1 MLTVANVDKAYA
13 DRTLFSAISFTVGAR
28 DRVAVIG
35 PNGCGKT
42 TLFEIIM
49 GNIQPDAGGVTMR
62 RGTTIGYLE
71 QDIAQSPEGK
81 LLEDVAGA
89 STRITGLGHRIEV
102 LQEMLAEEPDSE
114 NTTALLK
121 ELGSLQHSYEV
132 AGGYDAEHEAKII
145 LGGLGFAESDFE
157 RPLSEFSGGWLM
169 RSRLARL
176 LMVGPDLLLLDEP
189 TNHLDL
195 ESCIWFEGYLARYQG
210 AVLVTSHDRAFL
222 NRVVGKVLAFE
233 PEGVVLH
240 SGNYDSYV
248 YAHQKELETKQ
259 AAAKKQEQ
267 KIKHEMRFIE
277 RFRAKNTKAS
287 QVQSRIKRLEKMEKV
302 VIPRAT
308 KKVRFSFPSSVRSGQ
323 EVVALTHIRKAYD
336 SNVVYEDLNLSLYR
350 GDRVALVGP
359 NGAGKTTLLRI
370 LAGVL
375 PFERGERGLG
385 YKVTEG
391 YYAQHQLELLD
402 PNNTVLEE
410 IRRVA
415 LDEPEQILRGIA
427 GAFLFTGDD
436 VFKRISVL
444 SGGEK
449 ARISLAKMLAR
460 PANFLLMDEPTN
472 HLDIPSREILTDALE
487 AYRGTLCFITHD
499 RTLIRQI
506 ANKIIEIRSGQ
517 LQVFPGDY
525 DSYLYWRESEE
536 KRDVVSIRETT
547 PANGAEEST
556 GEKRRQPEQGR
567 QRKHARLRKQAEGEL
582 RNRYYRKSAP
592 VKKRLT
598 GIEGE
603 LSRLETE
610 LKDIEGQFA
619 DSGQY
624 QKNGRVVRTIE
635 RHRQLRESIDTLTR
649 EWEALSARAEEMKR
663 EFEEARDSI

>member
-1 MLTVANVDKAYA
+1 MLTVTNVDKAYA
-13 DRTLFSAISFTVGAR
+13 DRTLFSAVSFTVGAR

-42 TLFEIIM
+42 TLFEIIV
-49 GNIQPDAGGVTMR
+49 GNIRPDAGSVTMH
-62 RGTTIGYLE
+62 RGMTVGYLE
-71 QDIAQSPEGK
+71 QDIAQSPEGQ
-81 LLEDVAGA
+81 LLADVASA
-89 STRITGLGHRIEV
+89 STRITGLAHRIEV
-102 LQEMLAEEPDSE
+102 LQETLAEEPDSE
-114 NTTALLK
+114 NTPALLE

-176 LMVGPDLLLLDEP
+176 LMIGPDLLLLDEP

-195 ESCIWFEGYLARYQG
+195 ESCIWFESYLARYQG

-233 PEGVVLH
+233 PEGVFLH

-248 YAHQKELETKQ
+248 YANQKDLETKQ
-259 AAAKKQEQ
+259 AAARKQEQ
-267 KIKHEMRFIE
+267 RIKHEMRFIE

-287 QVQSRIKRLEKMEKV
+287 QVQSRIKRLEKMERV
-302 VIPRAT
+302 VIPRTT
-308 KKVRFSFPSSVRSGQ
+308 KKVRFTFPSPVRSGQ
-323 EVVALTHIRKAYD
+323 EVVTLTNVRKAYD
-336 SNVVYEDLNLSLYR
+336 SNVVYKELNLSLYR

-375 PFERGERGLG
+375 PFDRGERVLG
-385 YKVTEG
+385 HKVTGG

-410 IRRVA
+410 LRRVA
-415 LDEPEQILRGIA
+415 HDETEQILRGIA
-427 GAFLFTGDD
+427 GAFLFSGDD

-449 ARISLAKMLAR
+449 ARVSLAKMLVR

-499 RTLIRQI
+499 RTLISQI
-506 ANKIIEIRSGQ
+506 ANKIIEIRNGR

-525 DSYLYWRESEE
+525 DSYLYGRESGERRHE
-536 KRDVVSIRETT
+536 ASVREVIPAKRAGE
-547 PANGAEEST
+547 NT
-556 GEKRRQPEQGR
+556 GDRR
-567 QRKHARLRKQAEGEL
+567 RLRKQTEGEL
-582 RNRYYRKSAP
+582 RNRYYRKSTP

-598 GIEGE
+598 EIEGE

-610 LKDIEGQFA
+610 LNDIEGRFA
-619 DSGQY
+619 DQVQY
-624 QKNGRVVRTIE
+624 QKSDRVVRSIE
-635 RHRQLRESIDTLTR
+635 KHRQLSESIDTLTR
-649 EWEALSARAEEMKR
+649 EWEILTTDAERIRRDLEAEM
-663 EFEEARDSI
+663 DSIRVSEGP

>member
-1 MLTVANVDKAYA
+1 MLTVTNVDKAYA
-13 DRTLFSAISFTVGAR
+13 DRTLFSAVSFTVGAR

-42 TLFEIIM
+42 TLFEIIV
-49 GNIQPDAGGVTMR
+49 GNIRPDAGSVTMH
-62 RGTTIGYLE
+62 RGMTIGYLE
-71 QDIAQSPEGK
+71 QDIAQSPEGQ
-81 LLEDVAGA
+81 LLADVASA
-89 STRITGLGHRIEV
+89 STRITGLAHRIEV
-102 LQEMLAEEPDSE
+102 LQETLAEEPDSE
-114 NTTALLK
+114 NTPALLE

-176 LMVGPDLLLLDEP
+176 LMIGPDLLLLDEP

-195 ESCIWFEGYLARYQG
+195 ESCIWFESYLARYQG

-233 PEGVVLH
+233 PEGVFLH

-248 YAHQKELETKQ
+248 YANQKDLETKQ
-259 AAAKKQEQ
+259 AAARKQEQ
-267 KIKHEMRFIE
+267 RIKHEMRFIE

-287 QVQSRIKRLEKMEKV
+287 QVQSRIKRLEKMERV
-302 VIPRAT
+302 VIPRTT
-308 KKVRFSFPSSVRSGQ
+308 KKVRFTFPSPVRSGQ
-323 EVVALTHIRKAYD
+323 EVVTLTNVRKAYD
-336 SNVVYEDLNLSLYR
+336 SNVVYKELNLSLYR

-375 PFERGERGLG
+375 PFDRGERVLG
-385 YKVTEG
+385 HKVTGG
-391 YYAQHQLELLD
+391 YYAQHQLKLLD

-410 IRRVA
+410 LRRVA
-415 LDEPEQILRGIA
+415 QDETEQILRGIA
-427 GAFLFTGDD
+427 GAFLFSGDD

-449 ARISLAKMLAR
+449 ARVSLAKMLVR

-499 RTLIRQI
+499 RTLISQI
-506 ANKIIEIRSGQ
+506 ANKIIEIRNGQ
-517 LQVFPGDY
+517 LRVFPGDY
-525 DSYLYWRESEE
+525 DSYLYGRESEE
-536 KRDVVSIRETT
+536 RRHEASVREAIPAKRAGE
-547 PANGAEEST
+547 NT
-556 GEKRRQPEQGR
+556 GDRR
-567 QRKHARLRKQAEGEL
+567 RLRKQTEGEL

-598 GIEGE
+598 EIEGE

-610 LKDIEGQFA
+610 LNDIEGRFA
-619 DSGQY
+619 DQGQY
-624 QKNGRVVRTIE
+624 QKSDRVVRSIE
-635 RHRQLRESIDTLTR
+635 KHRQLRESIDTLTR
-649 EWEALSARAEEMKR
+649 EWEILSTDAERIRRDLEAEM
-663 EFEEARDSI
+663 DSIRVSEGP

>member
-1 MLTVANVDKAYA
+1 MLTVTNVDKAYA
-13 DRTLFSAISFTVGAR
+13 DRTLFSAVSFTVGAR

-42 TLFEIIM
+42 TLFEIIV
-49 GNIQPDAGGVTMR
+49 GNIRPDAGSVTMH
-62 RGTTIGYLE
+62 RGMTVGYLE
-71 QDIAQSPEGK
+71 QDIAQSPEGQ
-81 LLEDVAGA
+81 LLADVASA
-89 STRITGLGHRIEV
+89 STRITGLAHRIEV
-102 LQEMLAEEPDSE
+102 LQETLAEEPDSE
-114 NTTALLK
+114 NTPALLE

-176 LMVGPDLLLLDEP
+176 LMIGPDLLLLDEP

-195 ESCIWFEGYLARYQG
+195 ESCIWFESYLARYQG

-233 PEGVVLH
+233 PEGVFLH

-248 YAHQKELETKQ
+248 YANQKDLETKQ
-259 AAAKKQEQ
+259 AAARKQEQ
-267 KIKHEMRFIE
+267 RIKHEMRFIE

-287 QVQSRIKRLEKMEKV
+287 QVQSRIKRLEKMERV
-302 VIPRAT
+302 VIPRTT
-308 KKVRFSFPSSVRSGQ
+308 KKVRFTFPSPVRSGQ
-323 EVVALTHIRKAYD
+323 EVVTLTNVRKAYD
-336 SNVVYEDLNLSLYR
+336 SNVVYKELNLSLYR

-385 YKVTEG
+385 HKVTGG

-410 IRRVA
+410 LRRVA
-415 LDEPEQILRGIA
+415 QDETEQILRGIA
-427 GAFLFTGDD
+427 GAFLFSGDD

-449 ARISLAKMLAR
+449 ARVSLAKMLVR

-499 RTLIRQI
+499 RTLISQI
-506 ANKIIEIRSGQ
+506 ANKIIEIRNGR
-517 LQVFPGDY
+517 LRVFPGDY
-525 DSYLYWRESEE
+525 DSYLYGRESEE
-536 KRDVVSIRETT
+536 RRHEASVREAIPAKRAGE
-547 PANGAEEST
+547 NT
-556 GEKRRQPEQGR
+556 GDRR
-567 QRKHARLRKQAEGEL
+567 RLRKQTEGEL
-582 RNRYYRKSAP
+582 RNRYYRKSTP

-598 GIEGE
+598 EIEGE

-610 LKDIEGQFA
+610 LNDIEGRFA
-619 DSGQY
+619 DQGQY
-624 QKNGRVVRTIE
+624 QKSDRVVRSIE
-635 RHRQLRESIDTLTR
+635 KHRQLSESIDTLTR
-649 EWEALSARAEEMKR
+649 EWEILTTDAERIRRDLEAEM
-663 EFEEARDSI
+663 DSIRVSEGP

>member
-1 MLTVANVDKAYA
+1 MLTVTNVDKTYA
-13 DRTLFSAISFTVGAR
+13 DRTLFSAVSFTLGAR

-42 TLFEIIM
+42 TLFEIIV
-49 GNIQPDAGGVTMR
+49 GNIRPDAGGVTMR
-62 RGTTIGYLE
+62 RGMTVGYLE
-71 QDIAQSPEGK
+71 QDIAQSPEGR
-81 LLEDVAGA
+81 LLADVASA
-89 STRITGLGHRIEV
+89 STRITGLAHRIEI

-114 NTTALLK
+114 NTPSLLE
-121 ELGSLQHSYEV
+121 ELGGLQHSYEV
-132 AGGYDAEHEAKII
+132 AGGYDAEYEAKII

-157 RPLSEFSGGWLM
+157 RPLSELSGGWLM

-195 ESCIWFEGYLARYQG
+195 ESCIWFESYLARYQG

-233 PEGVVLH
+233 PDGVFLH
-240 SGNYDSYV
+240 NGNYDSYV
-248 YAHQKELETKQ
+248 YAHRKNLETKQ
-259 AAAKKQEQ
+259 AAARKQEQ
-267 KIKHEMRFIE
+267 RIKHEMRFIE

-287 QVQSRIKRLEKMEKV
+287 QVQSRIKRLEKMERV
-302 VIPRAT
+302 VIPRST
-308 KKVRFSFPSSVRSGQ
+308 KKVRFTLPSPVRSGQ
-323 EVVALTHIRKAYD
+323 EVVTLTHVRKAYD
-336 SNVVYEDLNLSLYR
+336 SNVVYKDLNLSLYR

-375 PFERGERGLG
+375 SFERGERGLG
-385 YKVTEG
+385 HKVTGG

-410 IRRVA
+410 LRRVA
-415 LDEPEQILRGIA
+415 HDETEQILRGIA
-427 GAFLFTGDD
+427 GAFLFSGDD

-449 ARISLAKMLAR
+449 ARVSLAKMLAR

-506 ANKIIEIRSGQ
+506 ANKIIEIRNGQ

-525 DSYLYWRESEE
+525 DSYLYGRESGE
-536 KRDVVSIRETT
+536 RRHQAPVREAT
-547 PANGAEEST
+547 PADRAGEST
-556 GEKRRQPEQGR
+556 RDRSRLGKQ
-567 QRKHARLRKQAEGEL
+567 ARLRKQAEGEL
-582 RNRYYRKSAP
+582 RNRYYRKSTP

-598 GIEGE
+598 RIEGE

-619 DSGQY
+619 DQGQY
-624 QKNGRVVRTIE
+624 RKSDRVVRAIE
-635 RHRQLRESIDTLTR
+635 KHRQLREKIDTLTS
-649 EWEALSARAEEMKR
+649 EWEVLSAEVERIRRDLEAEM
-663 EFEEARDSI
+663 DSIGISEGP

>member
-1 MLTVANVDKAYA
+1 MLTVTNVDKTYA
-13 DRTLFSAISFTVGAR
+13 ERTLFSAVSFTVGAR

-62 RGTTIGYLE
+62 RRTTIGYLE
-71 QDIAQSPEGK
+71 QDIARSPEGR
-81 LLEDVAGA
+81 LLEDVSSA
-89 STRITGLGHRIEV
+89 STRIAGLAHRIEV
-102 LQEMLAEEPDSE
+102 LQEMLSEEPDSE
-114 NTTALLK
+114 NMTALLE

-132 AGGYDAEHEAKII
+132 AGGYDAGYEAKII
-145 LGGLGFAESDFE
+145 LGGLGFTESDFE

-195 ESCIWFEGYLARYQG
+195 ESCIWFESYLERYQG

-248 YAHQKELETKQ
+248 YAYQKDLETKQ

-267 KIKHEMRFIE
+267 RIKHEMRFIE

-287 QVQSRIKRLEKMEKV
+287 QVQSRIKRLEKMERV

-308 KKVRFSFPSSVRSGQ
+308 RKVRFTFPSPARSGQ
-323 EVVALTHIRKAYD
+323 EVVTLTHVRKAYD
-336 SNVVYEDLNLSLYR
+336 ANVVYEDLNLSFYR

-385 YKVTEG
+385 HKVTEG
-391 YYAQHQLELLD
+391 YYAQHQLELLE

-410 IRRVA
+410 LRRVA
-415 LDEPEQILRGIA
+415 HDEPEQMLRGIA
-427 GAFLFTGDD
+427 GAFLFSGDD
-436 VFKRISVL
+436 VFKKISVL

-449 ARISLAKMLAR
+449 ARVSLAKMLAR

-506 ANKIIEIRSGQ
+506 ANKIIEIRNGR

-525 DSYLYWRESEE
+525 DGYLYWRESEE
-536 KRDVVSIRETT
+536 RGHVASVREAT
-547 PANGAEEST
+547 PADRAGEST
-556 GEKRRQPEQGR
+556 GDRRR
-567 QRKHARLRKQAEGEL
+567 LRKQARLQKQAEGEL

-598 GIEGE
+598 EIEGE
-603 LSRLETE
+603 LSRLEAE

-619 DSGQY
+619 DQGQY
-624 QKNGRVVRTIE
+624 QKSDRVVRTIE
-635 RHRQLRESIDTLTR
+635 RHRRLKESMGTLTR
-649 EWEALSARAEEMKR
+649 EWETLSTEVERIRR
-663 EFEEARDSI
+663 EFETAKSAISAGEGS